1 MNLKELR
8 KNDGQT
14 QKDIAE
20 MLNITQQ
27 TYCGYELETSEPNL
41 KTLIKLADYYGVSL
55 DYLVGREFKNDVGYM
70 SPEQKE
76 VVEMFLKLDEFNQ
89 AKVTG
94 YITGLSMER

>member
-8 KNDGQT
+8 KNEKLTQT
-14 QKDIAE
+14 DIAKI
-20 MLNITQQ
+20 LNVAKS
-27 TYCGYELETSEPNL
+27 TYCGYELGSSEPTL
-41 KTLIKLADYYGVSL
+41 ETLIKLADYYGVSL

-76 VVEMFLKLDEFNQ
+76 VVKMFLKLDEFNQ